1 METFFIILLVLF
13 NIWTI
18 YFYTKYYVPR
28 EEISDIKVEETP
40 IDPMELVGKSLFK
53 VPDKKKHDEEV
64 KHQNVDASEAV
75 SENDVTFEDEKK
87 QRTSAQIAD
96 EDLDEAFEDVRVK
109 DIPMEY
115 KDEDSEEIPPQ
126 ATGTPFEDIDLA
138 VRTVKKKT
146 STQEEKVKAGNVFHE
161 MEGNELF
168 EKLINNTELVEQINE
183 SIDLAMREMEE
194 KKQILSKKESL
205 ELPDKYEDFNFLD
218 FV

>member
-1 METFFIILLVLF
+1 METIFIILLVLF

-28 EEISDIKVEETP
+28 EEVLDIKDEKTP

-53 VPDKKKHDEEV
+53 VSDKKKQDDEV
-64 KHQNVDASEAV
+64 QHQKADTSEAV
-75 SENDVTFEDEKK
+75 SENDVTFEDEKE
-87 QRTSAQIAD
+87 QRASAQIAD

-194 KKQILSKKESL
+194 KKEASSKEERL
-205 ELPDKYEDFNFLD
+205 ELPDRYEDFNFLD

>member
-1 METFFIILLVLF
+1 METLFIILLLLF

-28 EEISDIKVEETP
+28 EEVLDIKEEKPP

-53 VPDKKKHDEEV
+53 VSENKKRDEEP
-64 KHQNVDASEAV
+64 HQQMDISEAV
-75 SENDVTFEDEKK
+75 SENDVTFEDEKE

-115 KDEDSEEIPPQ
+115 KDEDSEETTPQ

-146 STQEEKVKAGNVFHE
+146 STREEKVKAGNVFHE

-168 EKLINNTELVEQINE
+168 EKLINNAALVEQINE

-194 KKQILSKKESL
+194 KKEASCKEESM
-205 ELPDKYEDFNFLD
+205 EIPDRYENFNFLD

>member
-1 METFFIILLVLF
+1 METLFIILLVLF

-28 EEISDIKVEETP
+28 EEVLDIKDEKTP

-53 VPDKKKHDEEV
+53 VPDKKKRDEEPQQ
-64 KHQNVDASEAV
+64 KVDTSEAV
-75 SENDVTFEDEKK
+75 SEKDVTFEDEKE
-87 QRTSAQIAD
+87 QGTSAQIAD

-161 MEGNELF
+161 IEGNELF

-194 KKQILSKKESL
+194 KKQHLSKEESL